1 MATINKEWKRKVRIS
16 SVAGRNDGRF
26 VDVVDVETGE
36 HINNILSM
44 IIRLDGFNV
53 NTCDIRYLD
62 MEAIAYQADEPQES
76 TITVENVE
84 IDDLTA
90 FEIMDEIRKDLNDTR
105 GIS

>member
-16 SVAGRNDGRF
+16 SVPGRDDGRF

-53 NTCDIRYLD
+53 NTCDIRYLEMD
-62 MEAIAYQADEPQES
+62 APTHQADGPQEN

-90 FEIMDEIRKDLNDTR
+90 FEIMDEIRKEM
-105 GIS
+105 SQ